1 MLAPLPR
8 VLTHTMV
15 IPTAQ
20 QNFKVGYTITMSKRP
35 ILEGQIVQYF
45 GLQMQNT
52 MGLQAQ

>member
-20 QNFKVGYTITMSKRP
+20 QNFKVENTTTMSKRQ
-35 ILEGQIVQYF
+35 ILAGQIVLYF
-45 GLQMQNT
+45 GLQTQNT
-52 MGLQAQ
+52 MGVQAQ

>member
-1 MLAPLPR
+1 MQAPLLR

-20 QNFKVGYTITMSKRP
+20 QNLKVGYTITMSKRP
-35 ILEGQIVQYF
+35 ILEEQIVQYF